1 MSRELFVGPQCADC
15 LPGGLVSCVYFLHTA
30 VLCCLRAATC
40 FPLQGYD
47 VYIACK
53 LAMAELIMS
62 GCTTSSDHLYV
73 YPNDVK
79 LENSIAAARSGIP
92 GHAPLKAQVIC

>member
-1 MSRELFVGPQCADC
+1 MFGC
-15 LPGGLVSCVYFLHTA
+15 LDTV
-30 VLCCLRAATC
+30 VLCCLRAAVC
-40 FPLQGYD
+40 CPLQGHD

-79 LENSIAAARSGIP
+79 LENSIAAARWAASVSLVQAVPASWP
-92 GHAPLKAQVIC
+92 GPALPAQL

>member
-1 MSRELFVGPQCADC
+1 MCSTQSLCAVC
-15 LPGGLVSCVYFLHTA
+15 QAAVFLS
-30 VLCCLRAATC
+30 
-40 FPLQGYD
+40 LQGHD

-79 LENSIAAARSGIP
+79 LENSIAAARWGASAAPASWP
-92 GHAPLKAQVIC
+92 GPVLTADH